1 MNCNGHPCTFPA
13 PVEPVVKAPVVAAEP
28 AAKPVE
34 SNHVNDKAAV
44 DLSSST
50 SSLTSSDTLPVKE
63 NDVTATNNTAAG
75 NC

>member
-1 MNCNGHPCTFPA
+1 MAILSPLPA
-13 PVEPVVKAPVVAAEP
+13 PVEPVVKAPVAAAEP